1 MRKQKTSVTN
11 PKLAALLDLMKQNP
25 HLPVVPMVDSDVVAD
40 DTWGYWM
47 GSWDNSGLDKYYKGE
62 ERIYFYDE
70 KDMEEL
76 LVEVK
81 GWDWYG
87 AASVEEC
94 LEVYRAQ
101 PWVKC
106 IVVYITTPEE

>member
-1 MRKQKTSVTN
+1 MGKTKTNVTN
-11 PKLAALLDLMKQNP
+11 PKLAQLLELMKENP
-25 HLPVVPMVDSDVVAD
+25 HLPIVPMVDSEVVGD

-47 GSWDNSGLDKYYKGE
+47 GSWSTSSLDKYYHGE

-70 KDMEEL
+70 KDTEDL

-81 GWDWYG
+81 GWDWYDV
-87 AASVEEC
+87 ASEEEC
-94 LEVYRAQ
+94 LEVYRSL

-106 IVVYITTPEE
+106 IVVYISTPED